1 MLKIYDT
8 LQYDVTIFRWVSTWT
23 RTTVLCDECGKE
35 LKSSASKR
43 RHIEV
48 GHRRNPA
55 FPDSDQQT
63 KDYVYPFHGF
73 ELLETPAK
81 FFQHKQNW
89 AAERTTVYTV
99 QTCLFDMWRLGPNN
113 CQQLSATTQSVLE
126 RQRSITGANLALV
139 KISREDLDNLLL
151 LIEKN
156 HVCTICG
163 HTFNKITVLKTTSKR
178 CIMGRS
184 PLNVCTIF
192 FWEAKSERT
201 HVNSHGEG
209 WMNLPFVWQ
218 IHEHWA
224 MRAQNIIAKE
234 VLQGLQAFVPDQYLE
249 PSCKIKT

>member
-1 MLKIYDT
+1 M
-8 LQYDVTIFRWVSTWT
+8 SSWT
-23 RTTVLCDECGKE
+23 RTTILCDECGKE

-55 FPDSDQQT
+55 FPDSNQQT
-63 KDYVYPFHGF
+63 KDYVYPFRGF

-113 CQQLSATTQSVLE
+113 CQPLHNLFWKGKGVLQE
-126 RQRSITGANLALV
+126 
-139 KISREDLDNLLL
+139 REDLDNLLL

-156 HVCTICG
+156 HECTICG
-163 HTFNKITVLKTTSKR
+163 NTFNKITVLKTTSKR

-184 PLNVCTIF
+184 PLNVQSFSGKQNLKEHMLIHTG
-192 FWEAKSERT
+192 EA
-201 HVNSHGEG
+201 G
-209 WMNLPFVWQ
+209 
-218 IHEHWA
+218 
-224 MRAQNIIAKE
+224 
-234 VLQGLQAFVPDQYLE
+234 
-249 PSCKIKT
+249 

>member
-1 MLKIYDT
+1 MTNCNMMSPFLGDH
-8 LQYDVTIFRWVSTWT
+8 VSTWT

-63 KDYVYPFHGF
+63 KDYVYPFRGL

-126 RQRSITGANLALV
+126 RQRSISGANLALV

-163 HTFNKITVLKTTSKR
+163 NTFNKITVLKTTSKR

-184 PLNVCTIF
+184 PLNVQSFSGKQNVKEHMLIHTG
-192 FWEAKSERT
+192 EA
-201 HVNSHGEG
+201 G
-209 WMNLPFVWQ
+209 
-218 IHEHWA
+218 
-224 MRAQNIIAKE
+224 
-234 VLQGLQAFVPDQYLE
+234 
-249 PSCKIKT
+249 

>member
-1 MLKIYDT
+1 MMSPFLGEHLDKND
-8 LQYDVTIFRWVSTWT
+8 DS
-23 RTTVLCDECGKE
+23 VLCDECRKE

-126 RQRSITGANLALV
+126 RQRSISGANLALV

-163 HTFNKITVLKTTSKR
+163 NTFNKITVLKTTSKR

-201 HVNSHGEG
+201 HVNSHGGG
-209 WMNLPFVWQ
+209 WMNLPFV
-218 IHEHWA
+218 
-224 MRAQNIIAKE
+224 
-234 VLQGLQAFVPDQYLE
+234 
-249 PSCKIKT
+249 